1 MIDRVHIALALAL
14 AACGPPGPT
23 LDCIPID
30 EQLGVPID
38 RQWCEGEYQP
48 SMLWQG
54 EEVDNNAIICLLPES
69 DGECKVCPADEVSA
83 AVETKLEFDLAMY
96 YSECTLEHWEL
107 GCMRTLENAKNV
119 LHREPESCCFQ
130 VAVWGENCH

>member
-1 MIDRVHIALALAL
+1 MIDRTHLMLALALAL
-14 AACGPPGPT
+14 AACGPPGPAP
-23 LDCIPID
+23 DCIPID

-38 RQWCEGEYQP
+38 RRWCEGEVEP
-48 SMLWQG
+48 WMHWQG
-54 EEVDNNAIICLLPES
+54 EEVDFNAIICLAPES

-96 YSECTLEHWEL
+96 YPECTLEHWDL

-130 VAVWGENCH
+130 VAVWG